1 MADYNPF
8 LGLTK
13 IKPVPPPTESNSSS
27 VLSDSTL
34 SIPPEFQE
42 VKSPPIPP
50 EFQFAAPKKYSSAEE
65 AEVDERLSFA
75 QLSSDDEYMD
85 MLRDYNSD
93 RFGES
98 GAQKKDE
105 SDEEYLKRFL
115 THTREFEWNSIDL
128 GRQLDWV
135 RNADVDKR
143 MNFGYVYGQLSRLPS
158 FYQEGGTGWGSAVKD
173 FGKSLITDPFNYIGF
188 GAGTVAKQV
197 ATRAVIKALKEG
209 GKRAAIKEAAKYG
222 SRKMFRSR
230 AGKIVGGG
238 ILAEAG
244 VAAVQDLKLQELE
257 MLSKKFGEYTPED
270 YNYGW
275 AAVSGGLG
283 LGIGTI
289 GAKLSGGLGGDRIL
303 NNATEAV
310 AKQKQMKEALDARNV
325 SLSKNASDE
334 ATTQTVT
341 SATGLFDIQAGR
353 ETLDKLGTVAD
364 DADFMVQMQ
373 FNTELM
379 KRVGKVVTETVEE
392 MATDG
397 RLGQM
402 VDEDTKASEVIGKLV
417 QDALAKTE
425 GKSADAI
432 KKQTE
437 ELLTGKEGILKEIG
451 EFSGDTL
458 EAAISRAGLTNK
470 QFVNAMGV
478 SYSDAGKYLQ
488 SASNVGKIIKGL
500 GKIDPELKSVL
511 MQSTKSD
518 IGTGFFGKAHEV
530 MNRLDRERR
539 ALMVTQIATTVRN
552 VATGGVRLTME
563 SAADAMESTLY
574 QMGKGFDA
582 AMTGNNPLGSGGF
595 NYKDIFRDSFG
606 RLNRMRQVVDTAE
619 LSEALLKH
627 NSKLASR
634 MDRTLQEATDDETL
648 SAFTRTMNGLNIAQ
662 DIFFRRAIFT
672 NSIDKKLRRA
682 GIIVDN
688 PTKAGQFKSLEEFAA
703 SGKSL
708 PAKVLA
714 DSVEESL
721 SFTFSLMPQKGT
733 IGHSFI
739 KLTEAVGP
747 IPAPIGTAAM
757 PFARFMVNALQFQYN
772 YSPAS
777 SVNAIYRTA
786 QGVHTKVLAKAAGD
800 TKAGR
805 ELSEKASKQLAE
817 ARNGFSK
824 ATVGTAAF
832 YAAIQYRSENQ
843 DINFYE
849 YKNADGTTGDLRPF
863 FPLVPYLALAD
874 VLVKW
879 TSGSGDKINVKE
891 TAEAFTGFQF
901 RTGASSYILDNAE
914 QLVTEIGK
922 GDPIRQERM
931 GELLGGYAAEI
942 TGGYATPARI
952 VRDIQA
958 AYDTEAAVIRDAKQ
972 TEGIGFGERAKSAF
986 SNTLY
991 KDLPGLSK
999 GLPAIESPTREG
1011 DIYRQSP
1018 LLGQI
1023 GMPRREPIRNPA
1035 EEEFTRLG
1043 IKTFTLVPGSGDK
1056 TADALVKKH
1065 LGPFIERDI
1074 SELVES
1080 DEYKNATDT
1089 EKRGMLK
1096 RDMKVLKV
1104 FAKELAVMEA
1114 ETTAMKGAKT
1124 YTPFDR
1130 AQYGKLT
1137 DIQTRLADEYYV
1149 TKYGKSVIEMVR
1161 EEPDIN
1167 HYKRAID
1174 IGKLLEKNL

>member
-1 MADYNPF
+1 
-8 LGLTK
+8 
-13 IKPVPPPTESNSSS
+13 
-27 VLSDSTL
+27 
-34 SIPPEFQE
+34 
-42 VKSPPIPP
+42 
-50 EFQFAAPKKYSSAEE
+50 
-65 AEVDERLSFA
+65 
-75 QLSSDDEYMD
+75 
-85 MLRDYNSD
+85 
-93 RFGES
+93 
-98 GAQKKDE
+98 
-105 SDEEYLKRFL
+105 
-115 THTREFEWNSIDL
+115 
-128 GRQLDWV
+128 
-135 RNADVDKR
+135 
-143 MNFGYVYGQLSRLPS
+143 
-158 FYQEGGTGWGSAVKD
+158 
-173 FGKSLITDPFNYIGF
+173 
-188 GAGTVAKQV
+188 
-197 ATRAVIKALKEG
+197 
-209 GKRAAIKEAAKYG
+209 
-222 SRKMFRSR
+222 MFRSK

-238 ILAEAG
+238 IVAEAG

-270 YNYGW
+270 YDYRRAGI
-275 AAVSGGLG
+275 SGGLG
-283 LGIGTI
+283 LGIGTA
-289 GAKLSGGLGGDRIL
+289 GAKLSGGLGSDRIIS
-303 NNATEAV
+303 NATEAV
-310 AKQKQMKEALDARNV
+310 AKQKKMKEALDARNV
-325 SLSKNASDE
+325 SLSKDASDE

-392 MATDG
+392 MAADG

-402 VDEDTKASEVIGKLV
+402 VDEDTKASEAIGKII
-417 QDALAKTE
+417 QDALGKAE
-425 GKSADAI
+425 GQSADAVR
-432 KKQTE
+432 KQTE
-437 ELLTGKEGILKEIG
+437 EMLVGDKGILKEIG

-470 QFVNAMGV
+470 QFINAMGV

-488 SASNVGKIIKGL
+488 TASNVGKIIKGL
-500 GKIDPELKSVL
+500 GEIDPELKSIL

-518 IGTGFFGKAHEV
+518 IGTGFFGKAHEI

-563 SAADAMESTLY
+563 TAADTMESTLY
-574 QMGKGFDA
+574 QIGKGFDA

-648 SAFTRTMNGLNIAQ
+648 SGFTRMMNGLNIGQ

-688 PTKAGQFKSLEEFAA
+688 PTKVGQFKSLEEFAA
-703 SGKSL
+703 SGKSI
-708 PAKVLA
+708 PSKVLS

-733 IGHSFI
+733 IGHHFI
-739 KLTEAVGP
+739 KFTEAVGP
-747 IPAPIGTAAM
+747 VPAPIGTAAM

-777 SVNAIYRTA
+777 SINAIYRTA
-786 QGVHTKVLAKAAGD
+786 QGVHTKALAKAAGD
-800 TKAGR
+800 TKTGK

-817 ARNGFSK
+817 ARDGFSK

-832 YAAIQYRSENQ
+832 YAAVQYRSENQ

-849 YKNADGTTGDLRPF
+849 YKNKDGTTGDLRPF
-863 FPLVPYLALAD
+863 FPLVPYLAIAD
-874 VLVKW
+874 LWVKQ
-879 TSGSGDKINVKE
+879 TSGNADKINFKE

-922 GDPIRQERM
+922 GDPIRQERI

-958 AYDTEAAVIRDAKQ
+958 AYDTEAAVVRDAKQ

-991 KDLPGLSK
+991 KDLPSLSK
-999 GLPAIESPTREG
+999 GLSPIESPTREG

-1023 GMPRREPIRNPA
+1023 GFPRREPLRNPA
-1035 EEEFTRLG
+1035 EEEFARLG

-1065 LGPFIERDI
+1065 LGPFVERDI

-1080 DEYKNATDT
+1080 EEYKNATDT
-1089 EKRGMLK
+1089 QKRGMLK
-1096 RDMKVLKV
+1096 RDMQVLRL

-1114 ETTAMKGAKT
+1114 ETTAMKGEKT

-1137 DIQTRLADEYYV
+1137 DIQTRLADEYYMS
-1149 TKYGKSVIEMVR
+1149 KYGKSVIEMVR
-1161 EEPDIN
+1161 EEPNIN

-1174 IGKLLEKNL
+1174 LGKLLEKNL